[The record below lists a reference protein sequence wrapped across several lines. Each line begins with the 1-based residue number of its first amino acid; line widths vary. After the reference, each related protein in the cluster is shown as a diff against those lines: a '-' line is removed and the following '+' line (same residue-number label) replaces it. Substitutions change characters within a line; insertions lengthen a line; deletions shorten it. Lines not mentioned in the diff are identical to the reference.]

1 VPGAEFS
8 AEKQKRRGSNMSVKF
23 LLRFDDMC
31 PTINW
36 PVWQKLEKVMM
47 DEGVRP
53 ILSIIPD
60 NQDPH
65 LHEGQPNEDFW
76 EKVRSWQG
84 RGWTIG
90 LHGYQHRYVSK
101 SPGLVGLKPYSEFA
115 GVPFEEQRVKLQ
127 RGMEI
132 FAREGV
138 RADCWVAPA
147 HSFDENTV
155 RILMDL
161 GIRTISDGL
170 ALYPH
175 RDSQNVMWI
184 PQQLWRFRAVPFG
197 VWTICIHSTDDLYVN
212 HEHFRRCIRQYK
224 YSITSLPAVA
234 STYAQRKAS
243 WTDRAFGQLW
253 HLAIRAKVALAA
265 GQAPAPAVVLET
277 TPDGDAS
284 HRLKA
289 AL

>member
-1 VPGAEFS
+1 
-8 AEKQKRRGSNMSVKF
+8 MSVKF

-36 PVWQKLEKVMM
+36 AVWQKLEDVMIEE
-47 DEGVRP
+47 DVRP
-53 ILSIIPD
+53 ILSVIPD
-60 NQDPH
+60 NQDIN
-65 LHEGQPNEDFW
+65 LHEGQPNEHFW
-76 EKVRSWQG
+76 DKVRAWQA

-115 GVPFEEQRVKLQ
+115 GVPFEDQQAKLKLA
-127 RGMEI
+127 MEI

-155 RILMDL
+155 RVLIAL
-161 GIRTISDGL
+161 GVSTISDGL

-197 VWTICIHSTDDLYVN
+197 VWTICIHSTDDLYLYS
-212 HEHFRRCIRQYK
+212 EHFRRCIRQYK
-224 YSITSLPAVA
+224 HSMTSLPAMA
-234 STYAQRKAS
+234 HAYAHRKSS
-243 WTDRAFGQLW
+243 WTDRAFGELW

-265 GQAPAPAVVLET
+265 SQPPVPAVVLET
-277 TPDGDAS
+277 TPDADARQ
-284 HRLKA
+284 RLKA